1 VQFAQVFSQEYMYMT
16 SWGQVLTV
24 SFQNLWLGVVSFVPN
39 LVVAIIIVILGWLIG
54 ALFGRAI
61 WQVFRSLRVDEALR
75 RAGFE
80 SFLRRGGM
88 NLDSGAFIGGLVKW
102 FVILVFLVAAFNVL
116 GLTQVNLFL
125 REVVIAYL
133 PRVIVAALILLVG
146 GVVGDV
152 TDRVVV
158 TAAKSAE
165 IHSAHFAGTLAK
177 WAIWIFALLVALSQ
191 LGIAAAFSQTLFTG
205 VVIAISLALGLSFGL
220 GGQEAAGKFI
230 ARLGNEMSD
239 KHHSN

>member
-1 VQFAQVFSQEYMYMT
+1 MLLS
-16 SWGQVLTV
+16 SWSDVLTA
-24 SFQNLWLGVVSFVPN
+24 SFQNLWFGVVSFVPN
-39 LVVAIIIVILGWLIG
+39 LVVALIILIIGWLVG

-80 SFLRRGGM
+80 TALKKGGM

-102 FVILVFLVAAFNVL
+102 FVIVVFLVASFNVL
-116 GLTQVNLFL
+116 GLTEVNLFL
-125 REVVIAYL
+125 EQVVIAYL

-146 GVVGDV
+146 GVVGDIAQ
-152 TDRVVV
+152 RVVI
-158 TAAKSAE
+158 TAGKSAE
-165 IHSAHFAGTLAK
+165 VRSSHFAGTIAK
-177 WAIWIFALLVALSQ
+177 WAVWIFAILVALSQ

-220 GGQEAAGKFI
+220 GGQEAASRFI
-230 ARLGNEMSD
+230 EKVRGEMAD
-239 KHHSN
+239 RNHN

>member
-1 VQFAQVFSQEYMYMT
+1 MILNTWQ
-16 SWGQVLTV
+16 QVLTL
-24 SFQNLWLGVVSFVPN
+24 SFQNLWLGVVNFVPN
-39 LVVAIIIVILGWLIG
+39 LVIALIIVILGWLIG

-80 SFLRRGGM
+80 SFLRRSGM

-102 FVILVFLVAAFNVL
+102 FVIVVFLVAAFDIL

-125 REVVIAYL
+125 QQVVIAYL

-152 TDRVVV
+152 TERIVV

-165 IHSAHFAGTLAK
+165 VRSAHFAGTVAK
-177 WAIWIFALLVALSQ
+177 WAVWIFAILVALSQ

-205 VVIAISLALGLSFGL
+205 IVIAISLALGLSFGL
-220 GGQEAAGKFI
+220 GGQESAGRFI
-230 ARLGNEMSD
+230 ERLRGEMGG
-239 KHHSN
+239 KN